1 MNSSLAGAALMLG
14 ITPAI
19 MERLYP
25 VIRLADEYDKA
36 PDKIKRD
43 ELILRLEIY
52 CLTLKVDQIEAH
64 KRKPKKKE

>member
-14 ITPAI
+14 ITPAL
-19 MERLYP
+19 MEKLYP

-43 ELILRLEIY
+43 ELILRLDIY
-52 CLTLKVDQIEAH
+52 CLTLKVDQLEAR
-64 KRKPKKKE
+64 KRKSNKKE